1 MVLPSGQ
8 AVRIHKD
15 KLNEINEAI
24 DNVHK
29 NKRKRKSASAASELD
44 ITIPKSPAFE
54 VLSKNALMNLMPP
67 PQTTPKLGILGQ
79 HLMTST
85 PLRGVTPRGGRRGA
99 GSRGGRRPRVPK
111 ILTPTSLAASAG
123 PTGMG
128 GPGGLQHGGLAM
140 LAQAINH
147 QQEMDAQQIPSSAP
161 SSLHVGTYN

>member
-1 MVLPSGQ
+1 MVLANFFYIILGGEVMVLPSGQ

-85 PLRGVTPRGGRRGA
+85 PLRGKFHTKFHYLKR
-99 GSRGGRRPRVPK
+99 S
-111 ILTPTSLAASAG
+111 
-123 PTGMG
+123 
-128 GPGGLQHGGLAM
+128 
-140 LAQAINH
+140 
-147 QQEMDAQQIPSSAP
+147 
-161 SSLHVGTYN
+161 